1 MPEVKVEEE
10 KSLSRQ
16 RTSGLSAF
24 NEFYNPMFPVGRLFR
39 MSPFAM
45 MRDFSDEMDRMFRDA
60 APSLEA
66 WAPVM
71 DIQRVN
77 GDLLITAE
85 LPGLKKEEVKVELT
99 EDALIVEGERKC
111 EHKEEHKGYHHFER
125 SYGKFYRSIPLPEG
139 ASLDQVKAELNDG
152 VLKISVPVP
161 EVKKK
166 VRQVAVEEVGDKQP
180 FSGK

>member
-1 MPEVKVEEE
+1 MPEVKIEEE
-10 KSLSRQ
+10 KSLNKQ
-16 RTSGLSAF
+16 RTPGLKAF
-24 NEFYNPMFPVGRLFR
+24 NDFYNPMFPVGRLFR
-39 MSPFAM
+39 LNPFAM
-45 MRDFSDEMDRMFRDA
+45 MREFSDEVDRMFREA
-60 APSLEA
+60 TPSVEA

-85 LPGLKKEEVKVELT
+85 LPGLKKEEVKVEMT
-99 EDALIVEGERKC
+99 EDALIIEGERKR
-111 EHKEEHKGYHHFER
+111 EQKEEHKGYHHFER

-139 ASLDQVKAELNDG
+139 ANTDQVKAELNDG

-161 EVKKK
+161 ELKKK
-166 VRQVAVEEVGDKQP
+166 VRQVAIEEVGDKQP